1 MYVPVHLGK
10 EKNKNFKS
18 NDLQKGEKII
28 PKIRSI

>member
-18 NDLQKGEKII
+18 NDLKKERKLYQK
-28 PKIRSI
+28 